1 VRSLDGQRVPVTG
14 ASSGIGAL
22 VAMMLVFRGC
32 HVVGSGRSW
41 ASPAGSAASQVMD
54 LSIARDLTEAGAAA
68 DLVAQAAA
76 KLGGLDVVISN
87 AGAGWAGPYE
97 SMTAAELD
105 WALELNLRVP
115 MRLAHAAAAHLR
127 RARGQLVLVGSV
139 TGKLGVAE
147 EAAYSTA
154 KAGLN
159 GLADSLRS
167 EWGPEVAVSLVSPG
181 AVATPFFER
190 RNRPYARHW
199 PPPIPAARA
208 ARAVVKAVEHR
219 RAELYVP
226 YWIGWV
232 SLLHGSLPGIYR
244 YLASIAEGTAPT
256 A

>member
-1 VRSLDGQRVPVTG
+1 VSGLEGRRVLVTG

-22 VAMMLVFRGC
+22 VAMMFAFRGSR
-32 HVVGSGRSW
+32 VVGCGRCW
-41 ASPAGSAASQVMD
+41 ASPAGLAACQVME
-54 LSIARDLTEAGAAA
+54 LAVARDLTEPGAAA
-68 DLVAQAAA
+68 DLVAEAAA
-76 KLGGLDVVISN
+76 KLGGLDIVISN

-115 MRLAHAAAAHLR
+115 MRLAHAAATHLR

-139 TGKLGVAE
+139 AGKLGVAQ

-154 KAGLN
+154 KSGLN

-167 EWGPEVAVSLVSPG
+167 EWGPQVAVTLVSPG

-208 ARAVVKAVEHR
+208 ARAVVKAVEQR

-226 YWIGWV
+226 YWTGWV
-232 SLLHGSLPGIYR
+232 SRLHGGLPGIYR
-244 YLASIAEGTAPT
+244 YMASMAGGPT
-256 A
+256 QTV